1 MLNTQLTMTENED
14 YTLVPVEESSNDQ
27 AWEIRI
33 TNGPFTETMLR
44 FGNIS
49 FNPDDDCLN
58 FNFIVSYTPSVGLDN
73 DDVNLQQ
80 VAGAILEDILEKSI
94 ESGTLDTKER
104 E

>member
-1 MLNTQLTMTENED
+1 MTPKELRELLTK
-14 YTLVPVEESSNDQ
+14 SQ
-27 AWEIRI
+27 
-33 TNGPFTETMLR
+33 NGD
-44 FGNIS
+44 
-49 FNPDDDCLN
+49 PDDDCLN